1 MTIIRLYYVTGT
13 FLVLLTLVFFV
24 MSVINFEDMVV
35 FSLAGILLVALGIVQ
50 YMLKLQEKYHQIQ
63 LELKFQNLKAIG
75 LPTESIMQA
84 TGLSALEIEQI

>member
-63 LELKFQNLKAIG
+63 LELKFQKLKIHR
-75 LPTESIMQA
+75 TSN
-84 TGLSALEIEQI
+84 

>member
-13 FLVLLTLVFFV
+13 FLVLFTITLSVL
-24 MSVINFEDMVV
+24 SVINLEDMLV

-63 LELKFQNLKAIG
+63 LELKFQKLKSHR
-75 LPTESIMQA
+75 TSN
-84 TGLSALEIEQI
+84 

>member
-63 LELKFQNLKAIG
+63 LKLKFQKLKSHR
-75 LPTESIMQA
+75 TSN
-84 TGLSALEIEQI
+84 

>member
-35 FSLAGILLVALGIVQ
+35 LALTGVLLIVLGIVQ
-50 YMLKLQEKYHQIQ
+50 HIISLQEDMH
-63 LELKFQNLKAIG
+63 FNPSPPSPIG
-75 LPTESIMQA
+75 
-84 TGLSALEIEQI
+84 